1 MWTDNVGPEWVA
13 LLNRAT
19 ALETAKTAVDARL
32 TKAEADIAA
41 LKLLVAPPLPPP
53 PPLALLLNRDLSTAD
68 LSQYTHR
75 DYGLGTDV
83 GGNASGAGRLIY
95 HANVLGRRCV
105 GLTATPTAA
114 AGGIPSGSDGVY
126 LWDPIQPWGQA
137 GQEWWL
143 RASFLFPSAANVT
156 PALGEGPFQGTT
168 GDWNWFLELHK
179 DKTSGA
185 SETTFDILTDYPT
198 GALPGLNPRLR
209 MRLVQNEAS
218 PTALY
223 VNALGQVTP
232 GQVSGFATPGPP
244 LLKDHWYEFLLH
256 MKLDPAN
263 GILEWFLDGQLMYS
277 NLNVPTLFTHA
288 DGTVSQVSL
297 TVANYRLHATWPST
311 ILVGPLCIAKSR
323 ADALAA
329 F

>member
-1 MWTDNVGPEWVA
+1 MWTDNAGQEWLA

-19 ALETAKTAVDARL
+19 ALETNKTAVDARL

-41 LKLLVAPPLPPP
+41 LKLLVVPPPPPP

-143 RASFLFPSAANVT
+143 RASFLFPSIANVT
-156 PALGEGPFQGTT
+156 PALGEGPYAPTT
-168 GDWNWFLELHK
+168 GEWNWFLELHK
-179 DKTSGA
+179 DKTTGP
-185 SETTFDILTDYPT
+185 SEVTFDVLTDYPVT
-198 GALPGLNPRLR
+198 VLPGLNPRLR
-209 MRLVQNEAS
+209 MRLAYGIE
-218 PTALY
+218 
-223 VNALGQVTP
+223 
-232 GQVSGFATPGPP
+232 SGPSFVYKESPP
-244 LLKDHWYEFLLH
+244 LQLDHWYDFLLH
-256 MKLDPAN
+256 ERLHPLS
-263 GILEWFLDGQLMYS
+263 GTLEWFLDGQLMYS

-311 ILVGPLCIAKSR
+311 ILVGPLCIAKTK